1 MQHAK
6 NQLKIKRKFLLYINL
21 LVTRSEIAFSA
32 AVQLKNHL
40 KQRVNHCKMS

>member
-21 LVTRSEIAFSA
+21 LVARSEIALGA
-32 AVQLKNHL
+32 AV
-40 KQRVNHCKMS
+40 